1 MEPQGEREIDLY
13 SHFCLSVRPSVW
25 AYVHIHVCIRI
36 YCMHVCGERERR
48 TTVPACPGSIET
60 FNPHLFSHDGFVKA
74 AQSAGFLPPHTR
86 TRTRARERLSVCL
99 SVCLTVSIYIRGIY
113 IYIEIE

>member
-1 MEPQGEREIDLY
+1 MYI
-13 SHFCLSVRPSVW
+13 FMSV
-25 AYVHIHVCIRI
+25 YVYTVCMYVAR
-36 YCMHVCGERERR
+36 RERR

-86 TRTRARERLSVCL
+86 TRTRAREAALCLPVCL
-99 SVCLTVSIYIRGIY
+99 SDCLY
-113 IYIEIE
+113 IYSWYLHIHRNRVRGGGQGRTYMRRSVQRSLDFTE